1 LLSAISFARF
11 SVGGTKEIAPWQ
23 FGREDVA
30 VLTGIDW
37 LDNYL
42 PRAAM
47 VFWDNSPLGAA
58 II

>member
-1 LLSAISFARF
+1 MAIRDARRLF
-11 SVGGTKEIAPWQ
+11 CPDGV
-23 FGREDVA
+23 

-37 LDNYL
+37 LDKYL

-47 VFWDNSPLGAA
+47 VFWDTNPLGAA